1 MFATVLHVVCVGFF
15 LLHTLHIDFV
25 CLLSDS
31 EPVDLTMSSPERG
44 PSLERFYGRD
54 KVSDDVSDLE
64 GELIEHTTA
73 VVRERIEQRSET
85 LIADIW
91 TQSKQEVTK
100 VKEGKVKRKV
110 KRRRKR
116 GHDWS
121 KKGTKASRKA
131 RSQYKTPDKRRD
143 TYFFTR
149 ARVGPAYAA
158 RCAEYSLSP
167 TVGGTVAQ
175 FIEWIRSDPKS
186 STLDE
191 RCCCC
196 PCCPYSTGP
205 HLLQRQLLLRRL
217 YQLHKFS

>member
-121 KKGTKASRKA
+121 KKEQRLPGRLAHNTRPQTSDATHTFLLERVWVRHMLHVVPSILFRQQWEAQSHNSLNGFVQTRK
-131 RSQYKTPDKRRD
+131 
-143 TYFFTR
+143 
-149 ARVGPAYAA
+149 V
-158 RCAEYSLSP
+158 
-167 TVGGTVAQ
+167 
-175 FIEWIRSDPKS
+175 
-186 STLDE
+186 
-191 RCCCC
+191 
-196 PCCPYSTGP
+196 
-205 HLLQRQLLLRRL
+205 LLLTRGVAVALVVLTLRAHT
-217 YQLHKFS
+217 YCNVSCC